1 MASTLNPT
9 LTLTSSD
16 AFTSSLSLSTTKA
29 ISLSDNGKLRN
40 RQVYSPDD
48 VDPGGVKVFSTAF
61 GKSYLYVKNVHAS
74 LIIYLQAAAD
84 TAESAVWMELAAGE
98 FAFFPW
104 AGVADL
110 FASTGDNGAG
120 AAANGLEVMIFE
132 A

>member
-1 MASTLNPT
+1 M
-9 LTLTSSD
+9 
-16 AFTSSLSLSTTKA
+16 
-29 ISLSDNGKLRN
+29 
-40 RQVYSPDD
+40 
-48 VDPGGVKVFSTAF
+48 
-61 GKSYLYVKNVHAS
+61 
-74 LIIYLQAAAD
+74 QAAAD

-120 AAANGLEVMIFE
+120 IATAGLEVMVFE

>member
-1 MASTLNPT
+1 MATLTPT
-9 LTLTSSD
+9 LTLTSTDTTGD
-16 AFTSSLSLSTTKA
+16 ALSLSVTDALTLGA
-29 ISLSDNGKLRN
+29 NDLRKSSIF
-40 RQVYSPDD
+40 SPND
-48 VDPGGVKVFSTAF
+48 VDPGGLKIFSTAQ
-61 GKSYLYVKNVHAS
+61 GKSYIYVKNIHAS

-120 AAANGLEVMIFE
+120 IATAGLEVMIFE

>member
-1 MASTLNPT
+1 MATLTPT
-9 LTLTSSD
+9 LTLTSTDVTGD
-16 AFTSSLSLSTTKA
+16 ALRLSVTDALTLGANDLRKSS
-29 ISLSDNGKLRN
+29 IF
-40 RQVYSPDD
+40 SPND
-48 VDPGGVKVFSTAF
+48 VDPGGLKIFSTAQ
-61 GKSYLYVKNVHAS
+61 GKSYIYVKNIHAS

-120 AAANGLEVMIFE
+120 IATAGLEVMIFE

>member
-1 MASTLNPT
+1 MATLTPT
-9 LTLTSSD
+9 LTLTSTD
-16 AFTSSLSLSTTKA
+16 TTADSLS
-29 ISLSDNGKLRN
+29 ISVTDTLTLGANDARTSNI
-40 RQVYSPDD
+40 YSPND
-48 VDPGGVKVFSTAF
+48 VDPGGTQIFDTNL
-61 GKSYLYVKNVHAS
+61 GKSYIYVKNIHAS

-120 AAANGLEVMIFE
+120 IATAGLEVMVFE

>member
-1 MASTLNPT
+1 MATLTPT
-9 LTLTSSD
+9 LTLTSTDTTGD
-16 AFTSSLSLSTTKA
+16 ALSLSVTDALTLGA
-29 ISLSDNGKLRN
+29 NDLRKSSIF
-40 RQVYSPDD
+40 SPND
-48 VDPGGVKVFSTAF
+48 VDPGGLKIFSTAQ
-61 GKSYLYVKNVHAS
+61 GKSYIYVKNIHAS

-120 AAANGLEVMIFE
+120 IATSGLEVMVFE